1 MNIEPSEVEKINSYF
16 LARIESDNLNLD
28 VNLTMKF
35 TVFVIEEIE
44 INSNS
49 ENILLTIELFS
60 TDKIRSLIEQFKS
73 ENEFDNLVLNSFQ
86 KEKRNQLKNNL
97 IQLEMEWNEINLDEA
112 ITSAF
117 QLRKRH
123 ELKKKLQTLEIEL
136 GSKAGIVIALR
147 PYYKAMAIAASIVL
161 VFIVWQPQNM
171 SNEKLFAEYSNN
183 IDNSIIGDFTEAE
196 IVKEQLGV
204 RGEEYYFKNF
214 TIDESLQLEQA
225 ITLIRKKEFEKA
237 ERIFSEF
244 KIEKEKN
251 PGLSLFLA
259 IAQLN
264 SGNAEKAK
272 ENLEYLL
279 FLPSF
284 GFTDEV
290 KLHLAFA
297 YLKLDNRD
305 KAKVL
310 LNELISSKSKF
321 ADEAKQT
328 LKRLRW
334 F

>member
-1 MNIEPSEVEKINSYF
+1 
-16 LARIESDNLNLD
+16 
-28 VNLTMKF
+28 
-35 TVFVIEEIE
+35 
-44 INSNS
+44 
-49 ENILLTIELFS
+49 
-60 TDKIRSLIEQFKS
+60 
-73 ENEFDNLVLNSFQ
+73 
-86 KEKRNQLKNNL
+86 
-97 IQLEMEWNEINLDEA
+97 MEWNEINLDEA

-147 PYYKAMAIAASIVL
+147 PYFKAMAIAASIVL

>member
-35 TVFVIEEIE
+35 TVFVIEVIE
-44 INSNS
+44 NNSNS
-49 ENILLTIELFS
+49 ESFLQTIELFS

-73 ENEFDNLVLNSFQ
+73 ENEFDNLVLNSFH

-117 QLRKRH
+117 QLRKRQ

-136 GSKAGIVIALR
+136 GSNTGLVIPLR
-147 PYYKAMAIAASIVL
+147 PYFKALAIAASIIL
-161 VFIVWQPQNM
+161 IFIVWQPQNM
-171 SNEKLFAEYSNN
+171 SNEKLFAEYSKN
-183 IDNSIIGDFTEAE
+183 IDNSIIGDFTQAE
-196 IVKEQLGV
+196 IVREQLGV

-237 ERIFSEF
+237 EGIFSEF
-244 KIEKEKN
+244 RIEKEKN
-251 PGLSLFLA
+251 PGLAFFLA

-264 SGNAEKAK
+264 SGNTEKAI
-272 ENLEYLL
+272 ENLEYLRL
-279 FLPSF
+279 LPTF
-284 GFTDEV
+284 KFTDEV

-297 YLKLDNRD
+297 YLKLDKREKS
-305 KAKVL
+305 KAL
-310 LNELISSKSKF
+310 LNEIISSKSKF
-321 ADEAKQT
+321 ADIAKQT
-328 LKRLRW
+328 LKRIRW